1 MQNQSILQKHD
12 LLDFRYSLLYSN
24 IYVFFSLHQTK
35 KYDSIK
41 KNPRKRKLTTMI
53 HLGMRPKK
61 IRKGTLTF
69 HRTVV
74 LPLLATIS
82 GSTDREWDRKEWEIA
97 VECILTYASSS
108 HYIKH
113 RNMILSNKIKENKNG
128 QQWCIQVWDQNFLQK
143 KKVWDQKRK
152 EKALTFHKTVVLPLL
167 ATTLGAADHEKER
180 RMRNRWCVQI

>member
-1 MQNQSILQKHD
+1 MYCKTKVFYKSMIYLILDVAYCILTYMPSSHYIKQRNMI
-12 LLDFRYSLLYSN
+12 LS
-24 IYVFFSLHQTK
+24 
-35 KYDSIK
+35 K

-82 GSTDREWDRKEWEIA
+82 GSTDREWDRKEWETA
-97 VECILTYASSS
+97 VECILIYASSS

-113 RNMILSNKIKENKNG
+113 GNMILSYEIQENENG
-128 QQWCIQVWDQNFLQK
+128 QQWCIQ
-143 KKVWDQKRK
+143 VWDQKRK
-152 EKALTFHKTVVLPLL
+152 EKALTFHRQLFCHCLQLL
-167 ATTLGAADHEKER
+167 
-180 RMRNRWCVQI
+180 

>member
-1 MQNQSILQKHD
+1 MKILKSQQLIVLQNQSILQKYD

-41 KNPRKRKLTTMI
+41 RNPRKRKLTTMM
-53 HLGMRPKK
+53 HSGTRPKK
-61 IRKGTLTF
+61 KGKGTLTF
-69 HRTVV
+69 HRTIV

-82 GSTDREWDRKEWEIA
+82 RSVNHEWDREEWETV

-128 QQWCIQVWDQNFLQK
+128 QHWCIQ
-143 KKVWDQKRK
+143 VWDQKRK
-152 EKALTFHKTVVLPLL
+152 EKALTFHRRLFCHCLQLL
-167 ATTLGAADHEKER
+167 
-180 RMRNRWCVQI
+180 